1 METGMWTQI
10 CETSCLHEH
19 KVTTVCGLPSVIL
32 KASLLSLT
40 FGGFFP
46 TYGQLFFFATSFRI
60 SSGKLTIAGC
70 GKWTFESSFF
80 GKNTLVLDVFFFGC
94 FFWTACTMESLHH
107 HISPPFGRIFW
118 NLFQALNMQIQG
130 NQQRVYFRYHININ
144 FRKVTWRIIPVSK
157 WLVTPIYKPLRPCG
171 RGPTTPVTP
180 HGYYPFVIWI
190 IVTVWVKSHTPSV
203 LSTRP
208 KRFLTDS
215 APASLFMVLLQSSLN
230 WLLGTVGSTQ
240 APSAILAN
248 ADSWLC
254 NFNPQ
259 HLKHAWTTSFCSLGS
274 HFRAPIHQVCCIQIP
289 IWRTDAWHP
298 HRYNIL
304 LWQWAML
311 ALRLNLNNRSYQQAS
326 PLWGIA
332 DGKRACHGCMNS

>member
-1 METGMWTQI
+1 MW
-10 CETSCLHEH
+10 
-19 KVTTVCGLPSVIL
+19 
-32 KASLLSLT
+32 
-40 FGGFFP
+40 FF
-46 TYGQLFFFATSFRI
+46 
-60 SSGKLTIAGC
+60 
-70 GKWTFESSFF
+70 W
-80 GKNTLVLDVFFFGC
+80 C
-94 FFWTACTMESLHH
+94 FFERIVPWNLSITIFHH
-107 HISPPFGRIFW
+107 HLGEYFR
-118 NLFQALNMQIQG
+118 NLFQTSNMQIQG

-144 FRKVTWRIIPVSK
+144 FRRVTWRIIPVSK

-171 RGPTTPVTP
+171 RGPTTPFTP
-180 HGYYPFVIWI
+180 HGYYPVIGI

-215 APASLFMVLLQSSLN
+215 ALASLFMVLLQSSLN
-230 WLLGTVGSTQ
+230 RLLGTVGSTQ

-289 IWRTDAWHP
+289 IWRWKHIEPMRD
-298 HRYNIL
+298 IL
-304 LWQWAML
+304 IDTIFFCFGNGQCLH
-311 ALRLNLNNRSYQQAS
+311 SV
-326 PLWGIA
+326 
-332 DGKRACHGCMNS
+332 